1 MLADGLTAASG
12 PLWQQLRDADGKP
25 VAAELERKITR
36 LYGLASLVYR
46 EVGFPFPL
54 SGDEKLLDLPA
65 AETAASEL
73 LAAIDS
79 DPEVERDARL
89 LVTLAA
95 DGMGSIRCPAVLG
108 VRLEPVEYKWS
119 DEPTVSSN
127 IDPTFVAARYW
138 LASPIPATV
147 TVTSIP
153 TPEEFRK
160 QCDAHG
166 EVASLC
172 RAFGEAPPRLHTP
185 GSRWW
190 LGALAGLCLLGC
202 AYGVFRWWRQRNRR
216 TRWSII
222 GGTAL
227 AGAGLLAVVWFY
239 PPLWLLRWG
248 IGRLSTAPKGI
259 SGLADYWL
267 TTWDSPRKR
276 DLSLSL
282 LRDSDAQM
290 RYYGAMLDLSG
301 DGRPPKDGSFT
312 PDELTFLRSRVNDE
326 VHEVGWAV
334 WDLLATHPEEL
345 PFLIDELARSTTS
358 GNAWYRLHSLGQEY
372 PDHPEVI
379 AAALKLASHADPGIR
394 EKTIVA
400 FGSWKKPVAAFTDV
414 VRAATRDPSAL
425 VRAAAAWRLG
435 DHGTAADV
443 PRLLE
448 MWQDDAEDV
457 RLYAYAAIKRRI
469 EKADIKNPAVSR
481 LTWVDPDVQSAVV
494 RFVENPRATFKERF
508 GASRWLADPAKLR
521 ATCRRL
527 LPEADALPEN
537 PGSNMGRTHVLATL
551 TARWLLADHP
561 IDSRRERTLELDR
574 RPELLARL
582 TRSIEENPDPA
593 ATLALLRETAATQGP
608 DRLLA
613 KDLLESIEVK
623 PDD

>member
-1 MLADGLTAASG
+1 MLADGLTAANA
-12 PLWQQLRDADGKP
+12 PLWQQLRDAAGKP
-25 VAAELERKITR
+25 VAAEVERKITR

-46 EVGFPFPL
+46 EVGYPFPL

-65 AETAASEL
+65 AETAASEW

-95 DGMGSIRCPAVLG
+95 DGTGTLRCPAVLG

-127 IDPTFVAARYW
+127 IDPTFVSARYW
-138 LASPIPATV
+138 LASPIPATVTV

-172 RAFGEAPPRLHTP
+172 RAFGETPPRLHTP

-190 LGALAGLCLLGC
+190 LWALAGLCLLGC
-202 AYGVFRWWRQRNRR
+202 AYALFRWWRQRNRR
-216 TRWSII
+216 TRWAII
-222 GGTAL
+222 GGAAL

-259 SGLADYWL
+259 SGLADHWL
-267 TTWDSPRKR
+267 RTWDSPRKR
-276 DLSLSL
+276 ALSLSL

-290 RYYGAMLDLSG
+290 RYYGAMLDLSD
-301 DGRPPKDGSFT
+301 DGRPTKDGSFT

-334 WDLLATHPEEL
+334 WDLLAAHPEEL

-358 GNAWYRLHSLGQEY
+358 GNAWYRLHSLEEEY
-372 PDHPEVI
+372 PDH
-379 AAALKLASHADPGIR
+379 
-394 EKTIVA
+394 
-400 FGSWKKPVAAFTDV
+400 
-414 VRAATRDPSAL
+414 
-425 VRAAAAWRLG
+425 
-435 DHGTAADV
+435 
-443 PRLLE
+443 LE
-448 MWQDDAEDV
+448 
-457 RLYAYAAIKRRI
+457 
-469 EKADIKNPAVSR
+469 
-481 LTWVDPDVQSAVV
+481 VQSAVV
-494 RFVENPRATFKERF
+494 RLVENPKATFKERF
-508 GASRWLADPAKLR
+508 GSSRWLADPAKVR

-527 LPEADALPEN
+527 LAEAEVLPED
-537 PGSNMGRTHVLATL
+537 PGSNLGRTHVLATL

-561 IDSRRERTLELDR
+561 IERRRERTLELDR

-582 TRSIEENPDPA
+582 TRSITENPDPA
-593 ATLALLRETAATQGP
+593 AAITLLREIAATPGP
-608 DRLLA
+608 DSRLA
-613 KDLLESIEVK
+613 KRMLESIEVK
-623 PDD
+623 PED